1 MNRIV
6 DKMSFSHF
14 QMLAEENPVVPM
26 YLKVGGEFYTPQMV
40 YLKLRASETPSFLL
54 ESAIRGE
61 QVGRYSF
68 VGFHPRGV
76 LRYRMPTPASP
87 QPTGVFAQIHS
98 LLEKWKSV
106 ALAELPPLTGG
117 LVGYVGYDVVR
128 EIEHLPEMPPD
139 SVGIPDVCLGI
150 YTRIIA
156 FDHLKNEMILIGHL
170 QSRSNQSLKAQYD
183 EEMQRLIDLL
193 EQLQDTPFYLEPFSA
208 SSQAMTGN
216 FTPQAFQEVVQQ
228 AKDAIF
234 AGDIFQVVLS
244 QRFRIPF
251 SGDAFQVYR
260 ALRRL
265 NPSPY
270 MFFLEF
276 GDFQLIGSS
285 PEMLVRQQDDE
296 VELVPIAGTRHRGRT
311 PEEDQAIARELKADP
326 KELAEHMML
335 VDLARND
342 VGRVSRPGS
351 VRVKELGTVER
362 YSHVMHIISR
372 VYGTVTDSA
381 SLVNTF
387 QAVFPAGTV
396 SGAPKIRAME
406 IIDQLEPE
414 KRSFYA
420 GSVGYFDFTGSMNHC
435 IAIRTLLAKPP
446 YLYLQAGAG
455 IVVDSDPEREYQET
469 LHKIRALQQAI
480 TMATEAV
487 S

>member
-1 MNRIV
+1 
-6 DKMSFSHF
+6 MSFSQF
-14 QMLAEENPVVPM
+14 QALARTNQVVPLF
-26 YLKVGGEFYTPQMV
+26 LKVGGEFYTPQMV
-40 YLKLRASETPSFLL
+40 YLKLRSPQAPSFLL

-68 VGFHPRGV
+68 VGFHPREV
-76 LRYRMPTPASP
+76 LRYRMPTPPSP
-87 QPTGVFAQIHS
+87 QSSSVFTRIQS

-106 ALAELPPLTGG
+106 HLEELPPLTGG
-117 LVGYVGYDVVR
+117 LVGYLGYDVVR
-128 EIEHLPEMPPD
+128 EIEHLPGMPPD
-139 SVGIPDVCLGI
+139 SLDIPDVCLGI

-156 FDHLKNEMILIGHL
+156 FDHLKNEMILIANL
-170 QSRSNQSLKAQYD
+170 QPRAEQPLKAQY
-183 EEMQRLIDLL
+183 EQEMQRLTELL
-193 EQLQDTPFYLEPFSA
+193 QHLQDAPFQLGSFQASPDALE
-208 SSQAMTGN
+208 GN
-216 FTPQAFQEVVQQ
+216 FTPGDFQEAVRR
-228 AKDAIF
+228 AREAIF

-251 SGDAFQVYR
+251 SGDPFQVYR

-270 MFFLEF
+270 LFFLDF

-285 PEMLVRQQDDE
+285 PEMLVRQE
-296 VELVPIAGTRHRGRT
+296 GNEIELVPIAGTRHRGRT
-311 PEEDQAIARELKADP
+311 PEEDESIARELKADP

-342 VGRVSRPGS
+342 VGRVAQPGS
-351 VRVKELGTVER
+351 VRVDDLCTVER

-372 VYGTVTDSA
+372 VYGTVAASA
-381 SLVNTF
+381 SLVDTF
-387 QAVFPAGTV
+387 RAVFPAGTV

-406 IIDQLEPE
+406 IIDELEPE

-420 GSVGYFDFTGSMNHC
+420 GSVGYFDFTGRMNHC
-435 IAIRTLLAKPP
+435 ITIRTILARSP

-455 IVVDSDPEREYQET
+455 IVADSHPEKEYQET

-480 TMATEAV
+480 TIATGG
-487 S
+487 SP